1 MRENPFFNL
10 FPSFDQPL
18 SLSPSLPPSRVTLL
32 LDSLCTSTVL
42 PPLLSLSLSRRYALV
57 RSSFFI
63 LPCISLQ
70 KRTSTFVLSY
80 SLSLS
85 LSSIQF
91 LATSDQ
97 GYLMYPC
104 RSVFARTRNK
114 LRLFGQFER
123 KKFSHESFTLFA
135 WFRYRAQLITADKR
149 RLKFKTIKLTVL
161 RNEKRKKHRMLTNS
175 STKLDQNFKLE
186 VT

>member
-1 MRENPFFNL
+1 MYFHRT
-10 FPSFDQPL
+10 PSA
-18 SLSPSLPPSRVTLL
+18 S
-32 LDSLCTSTVL
+32 
-42 PPLLSLSLSRRYALV
+42 LSLSLVVTPLFALHFSSSHVFRSKSELPLLYSR
-57 RSSFFI
+57 
-63 LPCISLQ
+63 
-70 KRTSTFVLSY
+70 TLSP
-80 SLSLS
+80 SLS

>member
-1 MRENPFFNL
+1 MYFHRT
-10 FPSFDQPL
+10 PSA
-18 SLSPSLPPSRVTLL
+18 S
-32 LDSLCTSTVL
+32 
-42 PPLLSLSLSRRYALV
+42 LSLSLSRRYALV